1 MTEEILILCKA
12 MGATQEQE
20 DLLYPLIQTACA
32 ALESRLKPGVTAA
45 DCGEAFPLAAAMV
58 AMDGLEQAM
67 GGGQVTSFTAGE
79 VSIRTGA
86 GGGSTRSAQA
96 ERLLAPWL
104 GETGFAFRGVKG

>member
-12 MGATQEQE
+12 MGAAEEQE
-20 DLLYPLIQTACA
+20 DLLLPLIQAAGA
-32 ALESRLKPGVTAA
+32 ALERRLKAGVTAE
-45 DCGEAFPLAAAMV
+45 DCGDAFPLAVAMV
-58 AMDGLEQAM
+58 AMDSLEQAM

-79 VSIRTGA
+79 VSVRTG
-86 GGGSTRSAQA
+86 GGEHAARTAQA